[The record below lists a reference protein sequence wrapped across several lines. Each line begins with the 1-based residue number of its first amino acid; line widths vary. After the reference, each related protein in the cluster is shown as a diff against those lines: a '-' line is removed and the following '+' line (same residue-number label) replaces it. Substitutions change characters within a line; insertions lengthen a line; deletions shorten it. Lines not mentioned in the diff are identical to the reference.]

1 MHTTHDI
8 KNLLDIQDPNIT
20 FSDACVEIKQDR
32 GKVCKFI
39 SATLT
44 YIPTHCAVCG
54 MKNEHFSVIKN
65 GTQTSRI
72 TLPLTGVHRTFLL
85 LKKQR
90 FFCKSCSC
98 TFVARSSIV
107 DRHCFISNQTKARVT
122 MKATEAQSITLIAQ
136 DAMISVSSVQ
146 RFIQAYAN

>member
-72 TLPLTGVHRTFLL
+72 TLPLTGGIVPSFYS
-85 LKKQR
+85 KN
-90 FFCKSCSC
+90 SAS
-98 TFVARSSIV
+98 FVKAGHVLSWRIRLFSIAIV
-107 DRHCFISNQTKARVT
+107 LFPIKRKHALR
-122 MKATEAQSITLIAQ
+122 
-136 DAMISVSSVQ
+136 
-146 RFIQAYAN
+146 

>member
-20 FSDACVEIKQDR
+20 FSDACVEIKQYR

-72 TLPLTGVHRTFLL
+72 TLPLTGMHRTFLL

-122 MKATEAQSITLIAQ
+122 MKAT
-136 DAMISVSSVQ
+136 
-146 RFIQAYAN
+146 QA